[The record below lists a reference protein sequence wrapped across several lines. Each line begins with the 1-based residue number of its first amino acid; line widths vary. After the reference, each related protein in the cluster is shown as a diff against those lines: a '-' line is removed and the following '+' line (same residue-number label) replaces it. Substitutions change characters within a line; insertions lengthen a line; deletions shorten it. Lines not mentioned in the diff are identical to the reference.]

1 MLNKEEYMLLEV
13 NFKDSIGKLH
23 RVGKISE
30 VRKFKIDKFKTN
42 RSDDL
47 KIDIFVDKS
56 AVEIYLQDGEIA
68 LSSRV
73 YASKD
78 AKNIE
83 LNCDNK
89 IKIDSFEIHR
99 LGKVTYN
106 E

>member
-1 MLNKEEYMLLEV
+1 MKNDTFDDVRYFLLGLQIA
-13 NFKDSIGKLH
+13 N
-23 RVGKISE
+23 
-30 VRKFKIDKFKTN
+30 TA
-42 RSDDL
+42 
-47 KIDIFVDKS
+47 DIFVDKS

-73 YASKD
+73 YTSKD
-78 AKNIE
+78 ATDIE
-83 LNCDNK
+83 LNCDNN

>member
-1 MLNKEEYMLLEV
+1 MSLEI
-13 NFKDSIGKLH
+13 NLKNSIGKLH

-30 VRKFKIDKFKTN
+30 VRKFKIDKLN
-42 RSDDL
+42 ASRNGDL

-73 YASKD
+73 YTSKD
-78 AKNIE
+78 ATDIE
-83 LNCDNK
+83 LNCDNN